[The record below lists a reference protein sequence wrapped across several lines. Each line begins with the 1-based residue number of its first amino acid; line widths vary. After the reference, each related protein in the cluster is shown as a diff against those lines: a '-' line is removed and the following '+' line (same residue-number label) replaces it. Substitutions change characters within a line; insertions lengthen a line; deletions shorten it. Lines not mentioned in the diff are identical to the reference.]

1 MILEQAN
8 GVGSFRQRFSEPRQV
23 RVLLENSCFK
33 SDAAE
38 TGS

>member
-1 MILEQAN
+1 MILEQVN
-8 GVGSFRQRFSEPRQV
+8 GVENFRQRFSEPRQV
-23 RVLLENSCFK
+23 RVLLENSYFK

>member
-23 RVLLENSCFK
+23 RVLLENSYFK